1 MVMDE
6 KEFQRRCD
14 AALESLR
21 RRLSEVGDEH
31 GFEVEGGSGKL
42 EVLFEEPE
50 ETKFVISPNAPVR
63 QIWISALS
71 TSFKL
76 AWSDSAGAFVLE
88 KTGETLMQLMGRIL
102 TEQLG
107 STVNV

>member
-1 MVMDE
+1 MTMDE
-6 KEFQRRCD
+6 REFQKRCD
-14 AALESLR
+14 TAFETLR
-21 RRLSEVGDEH
+21 QRLMEAGDAH

-50 ETKFVISPNAPVR
+50 ETKFVISPNTPVR

-76 AWSDSAGAFVLE
+76 AWSDAAGTFVLE

-107 STVNV
+107 SPVSV

>member
-1 MVMDE
+1 MMDE
-6 KEFQRRCD
+6 KEFQKRCD
-14 AALESLR
+14 AAFDALR
-21 RRLSEVGDEH
+21 RRLQDAGDKH

-42 EVLFEEPE
+42 EIQFDDDD
-50 ETKFVISPNAPVR
+50 ETRFVISPNTPVR
-63 QIWISALS
+63 QIWISALT

-76 AWSDSAGAFVLE
+76 GWSDAAGDFVLE

-107 STVNV
+107 SPVNV